1 MKPKMFIGSS
11 IEALKIAYAIQENLE
26 HDALCTVWS
35 QGIFNLSGNALG
47 NLLKAVEKFDF
58 AIFVFQPDDITQI
71 RDNRLRTVR
80 DNIIFEFGLFIS
92 RLGKDKVFFVIPKN
106 SNGLHLPTDLLGI
119 QPGQYEPQEKDE
131 NLLSALGPF
140 CNKIRR
146 QVQKYYKETEQ
157 KESTLEKDASISSIS
172 KPSVEN
178 KTKTVKHKP
187 SKSKYIE
194 YGVAVDEFGNH
205 TISTAPTVFFAYRIA
220 KAFPGIRGLH
230 WFKKSK
236 EALDRLD
243 LLLKQPL
250 FFEKSIGYSTTTDP
264 IWWWR
269 DMRALSIKKLQR
281 LSETRCLLD
290 RYELDMDKVAV
301 FHSNTY
307 YKCFVYVEVN
317 PDKPVGVYET
327 TEEDI
332 DREVSHFG
340 YAHEEYGLFDQTPI
354 TRMCYDDGAA
364 VVNGNVVDTSGAEL
378 RVRYLSKYNFL
389 IASKFSPVNSR
400 EFQKISGQIFNKIL
414 VSKRDLEE
422 LCDIIQRLPRHR
434 NDD

>member
-11 IEALKIAYAIQENLE
+11 VEALRIAHAIQENLE
-26 HDALCTVWS
+26 HDALCTVWT
-35 QGIFNLSGNALG
+35 QGIFNLLGNALD
-47 NLLKAVEKFDF
+47 NLLEAVEKFDF
-58 AIFVFQPDDITQI
+58 AVFVFQPDDITQI

-80 DNIIFEFGLFIS
+80 DNIIFESGLFIS
-92 RLGKDKVFFVIPKN
+92 RLGKDKVFFVIPRN
-106 SNGLHLPTDLLGI
+106 SNKLHLPTDLLGM

-146 QVQKYYKETEQ
+146 QVQEYYKETEQ
-157 KESTLEKDASISSIS
+157 KESTLEKDTSISSIS

-178 KTKTVKHKP
+178 KTKTAKHKP
-187 SKSKYIE
+187 SKSKHIG
-194 YGVAVDEFGNH
+194 YGIAVDEFGNH
-205 TISTAPTVFFAYRIA
+205 IISSAPTDFFAYRIT

-250 FFEKSIGYSTTTDP
+250 FFEKSIGHGTTVDP

-269 DMRALSIKKLQR
+269 DMSSSWIEKLQR

-290 RYELDMDKVAV
+290 RYELDIDKVAV

-317 PDKPVGVYET
+317 RDKPVGVCET

-332 DREVSHFG
+332 ERMVSNWG
-340 YAHEEYGLFDQTPI
+340 YASEEYGLFDQTPI
-354 TRMCYDDGAA
+354 TRTCYDDGAA
-364 VVNGNVVDTSGAEL
+364 VINGNVVDTSSAEL

-400 EFQKISGQIFNKIL
+400 KFEKISGQIFNEIL
-414 VSKRDLEE
+414 VGKRDLQE
-422 LCDIIQRLPRHR
+422 LCDIIERLPRHR
-434 NDD
+434 NDY

>member
-1 MKPKMFIGSS
+1 MKPRMFIGSS
-11 IEALKIAYAIQENLE
+11 VEALKIARAIQENLE
-26 HDALCTVWS
+26 HDALCTVWT
-35 QGIFNLSGNALG
+35 QGIFNLSGNALD
-47 NLLKAVEKFDF
+47 NLLKAVEKFNF

-71 RDNRLRTVR
+71 RDNRFRTVR
-80 DNIIFEFGLFIS
+80 DNIIFESGLFIS
-92 RLGKDKVFFVIPKN
+92 SLGKDKVFFVIPKN
-106 SNGLHLPTDLLGI
+106 SNDLHLPTDLLGM
-119 QPGQYEPQEKDE
+119 QPGQYELQEKDE

-146 QVQKYYKETEQ
+146 QVQKYYEETEQ
-157 KESTLEKDASISSIS
+157 KESTLEKDTSISSIS
-172 KPSVEN
+172 EPSVEN

-187 SKSKYIE
+187 FKSKHIE

-205 TISTAPTVFFAYRIA
+205 TISTAPTVFFADRIA

-250 FFEKSIGYSTTTDP
+250 FFEKSIGHGTTTDP

-269 DMRALSIKKLQR
+269 DMRGLWIKKLQR
-281 LSETRCLLD
+281 LGETRCLLD
-290 RYELDMDKVAV
+290 RNELDIDKVAV
-301 FHSNTY
+301 FHSDIY

-317 PDKPVGVYET
+317 RDKPVGVCET

-332 DREVSHFG
+332 ERLVSNFG
-340 YAHEEYGLFDQTPI
+340 YAWEEYGLFDQTPI
-354 TRMCYDDGAA
+354 TRTCYDDGAA
-364 VVNGNVVDTSGAEL
+364 VINGNVVDTSSAEL

-400 EFQKISGQIFNKIL
+400 EFENISGQIFNEIL
-414 VSKRDLEE
+414 VGKGDLQE
-422 LCDIIQRLPRHR
+422 LCDIIERLPRHR

>member
-1 MKPKMFIGSS
+1 MKPRMFIGSS
-11 IEALKIAYAIQENLE
+11 VEALKIAYAIQENFE
-26 HDALCTVWS
+26 DDAFLCDVWT

-47 NLLKAVEKFDF
+47 NLLEALENFDF
-58 AIFVFQPDDITQI
+58 AVFVFQPDDITKI
-71 RDNRLRTVR
+71 RDNILRTVR
-80 DNIIFEFGLFIS
+80 DNIVFEFGLFIG
-92 RLGKDKVFFVIPKN
+92 RLGKDRVFYLIPRN
-106 SNGLHLPTDLLGI
+106 SDFHLPTDLLGVK
-119 QPGQYEPQEKDE
+119 PGRYEPQEEDKD
-131 NLLSALGPF
+131 LLSALGPF

-146 QVQKYYKETEQ
+146 QVKNYIKETEQ

-178 KTKTVKHKP
+178 KTKTVEHKP
-187 SKSKYIE
+187 SKSEYME

-205 TISTAPTVFFAYRIA
+205 TISAAPTVFFADRIA
-220 KAFPGIRGLH
+220 KAFPGVRGLH

-250 FFEKSIGYSTTTDP
+250 FFEKSVGYGTTTDP

-269 DMRALSIKKLQR
+269 DTSSSWIKKLQR

-290 RYELDMDKVAV
+290 RYELDIDKVAV
-301 FHSNTY
+301 FHSNAY

-317 PDKPVGVYET
+317 RDKPVGVCET

-332 DREVSHFG
+332 ERMVSNWG
-340 YAHEEYGLFDQTPI
+340 YALEEYGLFDQIPI
-354 TRMCYDDGAA
+354 TRTCYDDGAA
-364 VVNGNVVDTSGAEL
+364 VINGTVVDTSSAEL

-389 IASKFSPVNSR
+389 IAPKFSPVNSR
-400 EFQKISGQIFNKIL
+400 KFEKISGKIFNEIL
-414 VSKRDLEE
+414 VHKGDLQE
-422 LCDIIQRLPRHR
+422 LCDIIERLPRHR

>member
-1 MKPKMFIGSS
+1 MKPRMFIGSS
-11 IEALKIAYAIQENLE
+11 VEALKIAYAIQENLE
-26 HDALCTVWS
+26 DDALCTVWT
-35 QGIFNLSGNALG
+35 QGIFNLSGNALD

-92 RLGKDKVFFVIPKN
+92 RLSKDKVFFVIPRN
-106 SNGLHLPTDLLGI
+106 SNHLHLPTDLLGI

-146 QVQKYYKETEQ
+146 QVREYYKETKQ
-157 KESTLEKDASISSIS
+157 KKSTLERDTSISSIS

-178 KTKTVKHKP
+178 KTKTVKRKP

-205 TISTAPTVFFAYRIA
+205 TISAAPTDFFAYRIA

-230 WFKKSK
+230 WFKESK

-250 FFEKSIGYSTTTDP
+250 FFEKSIGYGTTTDP

-269 DMRALSIKKLQR
+269 DVRSLWIKKLQR

-290 RYELDMDKVAV
+290 ENELDIDKVAV
-301 FHSNTY
+301 FRSKTY

-317 PDKPVGVYET
+317 RDKPVGVYEI

-332 DREVSHFG
+332 DRLVSDFG
-340 YAHEEYGLFDQTPI
+340 YAWEEYGLFDQTPI
-354 TRMCYDDGAA
+354 TRTCYDDGAA
-364 VVNGNVVDTSGAEL
+364 VINGNVVDTSSAEL

-400 EFQKISGQIFNKIL
+400 EFEKISGQIFNEIL
-414 VSKRDLEE
+414 VSERDLQE
-422 LCDIIQRLPRHR
+422 LCDIIQRLPKHR

>member
-1 MKPKMFIGSS
+1 MKPEMFVGSS
-11 IEALKIAYAIQENLE
+11 VEALKIARAIQENLE
-26 HDALCTVWS
+26 DDALCTVWT
-35 QGIFNLSGNALG
+35 QGIFNLSGNAPD

-71 RDNRLRTVR
+71 RDNILRTVR

-106 SNGLHLPTDLLGI
+106 SNDLHLPTDLLGI
-119 QPGQYEPQEKDE
+119 QPGQYEPQKKDE
-131 NLLSALGPF
+131 NLRSALGPF

-157 KESTLEKDASISSIS
+157 KESTLEKNTSTSSIS
-172 KPSVEN
+172 EPSVEN

-187 SKSKYIE
+187 SKSKLIE
-194 YGVAVDEFGNH
+194 YGVVVDEFGNH
-205 TISTAPTVFFAYRIA
+205 IISTAPTNFFAYRIA

-243 LLLKQPL
+243 LLLKEPL
-250 FFEKSIGYSTTTDP
+250 FFEKGIGYGTTTDP

-269 DMRALSIKKLQR
+269 DMRSSWIKKLQR

-290 RYELDMDKVAV
+290 RYELDIDKVAV
-301 FHSNTY
+301 FHSNIY

-317 PDKPVGVYET
+317 RDKPVGVCET

-332 DREVSHFG
+332 DRLVSDFG
-340 YAHEEYGLFDQTPI
+340 YAWEEYGLFDQTPI
-354 TRMCYDDGAA
+354 TRTCYDDGAA
-364 VVNGNVVDTSGAEL
+364 VINGNVVDTSGAEL

-400 EFQKISGQIFNKIL
+400 EFEKISGQIFNEIL
-414 VSKRDLEE
+414 VGKRDLQE
-422 LCDIIQRLPRHR
+422 LCDMIQRLPRHR

>member
-1 MKPKMFIGSS
+1 MKPRMFIGSS
-11 IEALKIAYAIQENLE
+11 VEAKKIADAIQENLE
-26 HDALCTVWS
+26 HDALCTVWT
-35 QGIFNLSGNALG
+35 QGIFNLSGNALD

-92 RLGKDKVFFVIPKN
+92 RLSKDKVFFVIPRN
-106 SNGLHLPTDLLGI
+106 SNDLHLPTDLLGM

-146 QVQKYYKETEQ
+146 QVREYYKETKQ
-157 KESTLEKDASISSIS
+157 KKSTLERDTSINSTSE
-172 KPSVEN
+172 PSVEN
-178 KTKTVKHKP
+178 KTKIVKHKP
-187 SKSKYIE
+187 SKSKHIE
-194 YGVAVDEFGNH
+194 YGVVVDEFGNH
-205 TISTAPTVFFAYRIA
+205 TISIAPTVFFADRIA

-250 FFEKSIGYSTTTDP
+250 LFEKSIGYGTTIDP

-269 DMRALSIKKLQR
+269 DMRGLWIRKLQR
-281 LSETRCLLD
+281 FGETRCLLD
-290 RYELDMDKVAV
+290 RDELDIDKIAV
-301 FHSNTY
+301 FHSSIY

-317 PDKPVGVYET
+317 SDKPVGVNET

-332 DREVSHFG
+332 ERMVSNWG
-340 YAHEEYGLFDQTPI
+340 YALEEYGLFDQTPI
-354 TRMCYDDGAA
+354 TRTCYDDGAA
-364 VVNGNVVDTSGAEL
+364 VINGNVVDTSSAEL

-400 EFQKISGQIFNKIL
+400 EFEKISGQILNEIL
-414 VSKRDLEE
+414 VGKGDLQE
-422 LCDIIQRLPRHR
+422 LCDIIEGLPRHR

>member
-1 MKPKMFIGSS
+1 MKPEMFIGSS
-11 IEALKIAYAIQENLE
+11 VEALRIARAIQENLE
-26 HDALCTVWS
+26 DDALCTVWD
-35 QGIFNLSGNALG
+35 QGIFNLSGNALD

-71 RDNRLRTVR
+71 RDNILGTVR

-106 SNGLHLPTDLLGI
+106 SNDLHLPTDLLGI

-146 QVQKYYKETEQ
+146 QVQKYCRETEQ
-157 KESTLEKDASISSIS
+157 KESTLEKDTSISSIS
-172 KPSVEN
+172 EPSVED

-187 SKSKYIE
+187 SKSKHIE
-194 YGVAVDEFGNH
+194 YGVVVDEFGNH
-205 TISTAPTVFFAYRIA
+205 TISTAPTVFFADRIA

-250 FFEKSIGYSTTTDP
+250 FFEKSIGYGTTTDP

-269 DMRALSIKKLQR
+269 DMRASWIKKLQR

-290 RYELDMDKVAV
+290 RYELDIDKVAV
-301 FHSNTY
+301 FHSNAY

-317 PDKPVGVYET
+317 RDKPVGVCET
-327 TEEDI
+327 IEEDI
-332 DREVSHFG
+332 ERMVSNWG
-340 YAHEEYGLFDQTPI
+340 YALEEYGLFDQTPI
-354 TRMCYDDGAA
+354 ARTCYDDGAA
-364 VVNGNVVDTSGAEL
+364 VINGNVVDTSGAEL

-400 EFQKISGQIFNKIL
+400 EFEKISGQIFNEIL
-414 VSKRDLEE
+414 VGKGDLQE
-422 LCDIIQRLPRHR
+422 LCDIIERLPRHR